1 MITSQTLAKVSLS
14 TAGTYRVLG
23 DHLRESDVYLRSMS
37 LQIQLIPSARSDQDI
52 LFENSSFSR
61 LQPGAYDLV
70 VRDKSGHEW
79 IYLGVVRVD

>member
-1 MITSQTLAKVSLS
+1 
-14 TAGTYRVLG
+14 
-23 DHLRESDVYLRSMS
+23 MS